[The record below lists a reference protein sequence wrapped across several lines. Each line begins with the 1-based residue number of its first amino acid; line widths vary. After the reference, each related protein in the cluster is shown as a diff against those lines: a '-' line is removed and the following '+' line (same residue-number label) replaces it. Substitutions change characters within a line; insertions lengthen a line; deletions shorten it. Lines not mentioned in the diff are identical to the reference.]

1 MLRARHVPV
10 EREGYGGCG
19 PTKRARLVEG
29 GGVDQKGVGQSSD
42 SRRSPT
48 SLESRLGPLPS
59 KGRVLG
65 APRRIAGAGLLP
77 RGNSSG
83 SRPVTCTDCSD
94 AADGVSSSA
103 GSRPKPVASD
113 RLGGRT
119 TQRTSAERPSGSGSV
134 KPR

>member
-29 GGVDQKGVGQSSD
+29 GGVDQKGVGQSAD
-42 SRRSPT
+42 SPRSPT
-48 SLESRLGPLPS
+48 SLQSRLGPLPS

-77 RGNSSG
+77 RGTALARG
-83 SRPVTCTDCSD
+83 PSRAPTCSD
-94 AADGVSSSA
+94 TATE
-103 GSRPKPVASD
+103 SRAVRDLARSPSH
-113 RLGGRT
+113 RT
-119 TQRTSAERPSGSGSV
+119 TSGG
-134 KPR
+134 

>member
-29 GGVDQKGVGQSSD
+29 GGVDQKGVGQSAD

-83 SRPVTCTDCSD
+83 SRPVTCTDLLGCRGRSLEQC
-94 AADGVSSSA
+94 GISSEA
-103 GSRPKPVASD
+103 RRIGPPR
-113 RLGGRT
+113 GG
-119 TQRTSAERPSGSGSV
+119 E
-134 KPR
+134 